1 MTRFVHWLDPKL
13 ERFRGPKKKPEP
25 YTPKNEKELVGVLQ
39 RTPETVLSAVQ
50 RVAIASA
57 MSYQNI
63 PVSKIMEKAEHVVSL
78 HEDDILGALTLDR
91 LFKTG
96 LTIFPV
102 FDRSE
107 QICGILRV
115 EQIDALKVAE
125 TETKISECMDRD
137 FCYVRADYSL
147 DMLLA
152 TFLRTNNNFCIVINR
167 DGEIVGYVTLGMFIL
182 QFFGEGVYDNFE
194 LDADKTAVARR
205 SQK

>member
-13 ERFRGPKKKPEP
+13 ERFRGPKKKPQP

-102 FDRSE
+102 FDQSE

-115 EQIDALKVAE
+115 EQIDALKV
-125 TETKISECMDRD
+125 
-137 FCYVRADYSL
+137 VRADYSL

-152 TFLRTNNNFCIVINR
+152 TFLRTNNNFCIVIDR